1 MLVCVCAVALYA
13 DFSPWEFF
21 QSDLVSCKYLYLYQY
36 LSAVILFS
44 FGVLILCICIF
55 CLSYLCALALYADLF
70 PWELLQSHR
79 MSRKRLLSVGFL
91 VFHHCCIENLGLRG
105 FVLEK
110 YMQVLN
116 LNKRITDR
124 RSKLLSADLLVGFYE
139 IHTCTLFL
147 VLPLSSYKG
156 QWGSRLAAFIA
167 KVFLYSLQKVFL
179 ARHFF
184 PILLRQECSYS
195 EQKGKE
201 VSF

>member
-55 CLSYLCALALYADLF
+55 CLSYLCALALYADIF

-110 YMQVLN
+110 YTQVSN
-116 LNKRITDR
+116 LNKRITDK

-139 IHTCTLFL
+139 NHTCTLFL

-156 QWGSRLAAFIA
+156 QWGESFSSLHCKSLSLFIA
-167 KVFLYSLQKVFL
+167 KCISCEKFLSL
-179 ARHFF
+179 FF
-184 PILLRQECSYS
+184 
-195 EQKGKE
+195 
-201 VSF
+201 

>member
-1 MLVCVCAVALYA
+1 
-13 DFSPWEFF
+13 
-21 QSDLVSCKYLYLYQY
+21 
-36 LSAVILFS
+36 
-44 FGVLILCICIF
+44 
-55 CLSYLCALALYADLF
+55 
-70 PWELLQSHR
+70 

-156 QWGSRLAAFIA
+156 QWGESFSSLHCKSLSLFIA
-167 KVFLYSLQKVFL
+167 KSISCETFFSYSFEAGMLLLWTKGQGGLVLAKIKKNISYSPQKVFL
-179 ARHFF
+179 ARISF
-184 PILLRQECSYS
+184 PFLLREECCHSG
-195 EQKGKE
+195 QKGN
-201 VSF
+201 

>member
-1 MLVCVCAVALYA
+1 
-13 DFSPWEFF
+13 
-21 QSDLVSCKYLYLYQY
+21 
-36 LSAVILFS
+36 
-44 FGVLILCICIF
+44 
-55 CLSYLCALALYADLF
+55 
-70 PWELLQSHR
+70 

-156 QWGSRLAAFIA
+156 QWGESFSSLHCKSLSLFIA
-167 KVFLYSLQKVFL
+167 KSISCETFFSYSFEAGMLLLWTKGQGGLVLAKIKKNISYSPQKVFL
-179 ARHFF
+179 ARISF
-184 PILLRQECSYS
+184 PFLLREECCHSG
-195 EQKGKE
+195 QKGKE
-201 VSF
+201 APF